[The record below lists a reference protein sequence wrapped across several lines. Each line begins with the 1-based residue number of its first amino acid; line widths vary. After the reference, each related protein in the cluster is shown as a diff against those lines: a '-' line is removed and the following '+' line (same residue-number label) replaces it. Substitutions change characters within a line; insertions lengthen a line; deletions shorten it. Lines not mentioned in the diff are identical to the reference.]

1 MPSWVIG
8 VAVTLVLSLI
18 SAYGF
23 LMLRCRGA
31 GHPFGP
37 HSRPWAVTVIVM
49 TAAVSTALGVAVVA
63 ASHHVRAAYVG
74 LVVPSALWL
83 GKASAQRGRRPERL
97 VPRQLAGYVM
107 LPLRRV
113 DDGIGDD
120 LQDWCDARSRAVS
133 GRPQQV
139 ADAAQYYCRQVAG
152 RLKDD
157 RDREQLYCWRES
169 IRHKSKVVQ
178 MIGRGEPAPRVHAA
192 LQSHP
197 STSNTGKNDT
207 GDLPR
212 LTRRL
217 QSEAENELHLLLA
230 WAYRRGHHK
239 LLIYPFRPPPA
250 PHHRHRP
257 GPPEPG
263 PPEPGRPPASERSGT
278 AQ

>member
-1 MPSWVIG
+1 MPSWLIG
-8 VAVTLVLSLI
+8 VAVTLALSLI

-23 LMLRCRGA
+23 LLLRYRGA

-37 HSRPWAVTVIVM
+37 HSRPWAFTVIVI
-49 TAAVSTALGVAVVA
+49 TAAISTVLGVAVVA
-63 ASHHVRAAYVG
+63 ASHHVRAAYIG
-74 LVVPSALWL
+74 LVVPGVLWL
-83 GKASAQRGRRPERL
+83 GKASAQRGRRPGSRL
-97 VPRQLAGYVM
+97 PRQLAAYVM
-107 LPLRRV
+107 LPLRRL
-113 DDGIGDD
+113 DDAIGDD

-133 GRPQQV
+133 GRPQQM
-139 ADAAQYYCRQVAG
+139 ADAAQYYYRQVAG

-178 MIGRGEPAPRVHAA
+178 VIGRGDPAGQVLAA
-192 LQSHP
+192 LQYHP
-197 STSNTGKNDT
+197 STSSPGRYDT

-212 LTRRL
+212 LARRL
-217 QSEAENELHLLLA
+217 QSDAENELHLLLA

-250 PHHRHRP
+250 PHPRHRP

-263 PPEPGRPPASERSGT
+263 PPEPGPAVG
-278 AQ
+278 

>member
-8 VAVTLVLSLI
+8 VAITLVLSLI
-18 SAYGF
+18 SACGF
-23 LMLRCRGA
+23 LLLRCRGA

-37 HSRPWAVTVIVM
+37 HSRPWAITVIVI
-49 TAAVSTALGVAVVA
+49 TAAISTVLGVAVVA
-63 ASHHVRAAYVG
+63 ASHHVRAAYIG
-74 LVVPSALWL
+74 LVVPSVLWV
-83 GKASAQRGRRPERL
+83 GKASAQRRRRPGR
-97 VPRQLAGYVM
+97 PASRQLAAYVM
-107 LPLRRV
+107 LPLRRL

-120 LQDWCDARSRAVS
+120 LQDWCDVRSRTVS

-139 ADAAQYYCRQVAG
+139 ADAAQYYYRQVAG

-157 RDREQLYCWRES
+157 RDGEQLYCWRES

-178 MIGRGEPAPRVHAA
+178 MIRRGEPAVRVRAA
-192 LQSHP
+192 LQAHP
-197 STSNTGKNDT
+197 STSSTGKYDA

-212 LTRRL
+212 LARRL

-239 LLIYPFRPPPA
+239 LLIYPFRPPPG
-250 PHHRHRP
+250 PHPPRQP

-263 PPEPGRPPASERSGT
+263 PAVG
-278 AQ
+278 